1 MERAREELEL
11 DLGEF
16 EVALQLAEL
25 RTVPTGAGRRKVPYA
40 EVERL
45 RAEEAFPQA
54 LRRRVAVVG
63 SVDGSE
69 LIGISRDRFAKLA
82 KGGLISPVRWY
93 ANRYR
98 AVVWLYL
105 ADDVRRFARDH
116 PGLLTGRLPAD
127 LREALAEG
135 EDHRAR
141 SWRARRAAGFLR
153 QAADGWSE
161 AAVWAELLGPE
172 ATAQTVPDL
181 YERTYLRRLR
191 PGFPPGGTGSHA
203 PREVVEATVVAD
215 HPDEIAAARARL
227 TEALDRARAERAA
240 PHPEP
245 PPEPPPEL
253 SPGRRPEPPPGPQ
266 PEAQALPFA
275 QEPPGRSAPPVGP
288 ASAQVPD
295 PDPERRGWRRLLR
308 RR

>member
-1 MERAREELEL
+1 MAAVRTVEETLGMERARQELEL

-25 RTVPTGAGRRKVPYA
+25 RTVPTGPGRRKVPYA

-82 KGGLISPVRWY
+82 RGGLISPVRWY

-153 QAADGWSE
+153 QAADAWGE
-161 AAVWAELLGPE
+161 AAVWAELLGSE

-191 PGFPPGGTGSHA
+191 PGFPPGGIGSYA
-203 PREVVEATVVAD
+203 VREVVEATVLAD
-215 HPDEIAAARARL
+215 HPDEIAAARVRL
-227 TEALDRARAERAA
+227 TEALHRARAERAA
-240 PHPEP
+240 PHPELP
-245 PPEPPPEL
+245 PAPD
-253 SPGRRPEPPPGPQ
+253 PGDG
-266 PEAQALPFA
+266 
-275 QEPPGRSAPPVGP
+275 
-288 ASAQVPD
+288 PD
-295 PDPERRGWRRLLR
+295 PDPDPDRDRDRRGWRRLLR

>member
-1 MERAREELEL
+1 MERARQELEL

-82 KGGLISPVRWY
+82 RGGLISPVRWY

-127 LREALAEG
+127 LREALSEG

-141 SWRARRAAGFLR
+141 SWRARRADGFLR
-153 QAADGWSE
+153 QVLDTWSE

-203 PREVVEATVVAD
+203 VREVVETTVVAD

-227 TEALDRARAERAA
+227 TEALDRARADRAA
-240 PHPEP
+240 PHPEL
-245 PPEPPPEL
+245 PPEPQ
-253 SPGRRPEPPPGPQ
+253 PEP
-266 PEAQALPFA
+266 QALPFV
-275 QEPPGRSAPPVGP
+275 QEPPGRSVPAVMTAPVQ
-288 ASAQVPD
+288 APD
-295 PDPERRGWRRLLR
+295 PDRRGWRRLLR